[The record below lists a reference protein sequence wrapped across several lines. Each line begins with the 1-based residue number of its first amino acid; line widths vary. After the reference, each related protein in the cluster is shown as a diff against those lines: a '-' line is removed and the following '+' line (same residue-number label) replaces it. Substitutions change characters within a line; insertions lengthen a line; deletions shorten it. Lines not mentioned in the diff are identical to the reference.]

1 MKKIAAIGFFGL
13 SSLLTPSMAN
23 ASEDFFKPIEL
34 SEQDRINLIAQ
45 AEEGESFAELADDK
59 LIKRADGFYFPLS
72 IGGQKFSGYDV
83 ETTVNGRDANG
94 NTSFGLGAS
103 GETGLGYKFGNFRSE
118 VLYGYS
124 NMPGEDFSLS
134 HKYKATNEKSEDSNM
149 QTLTLGLLY
158 DIETNSKWTPYFGG
172 QLGVGWF
179 TLGEQSFKVGSR
191 KFSAKEQTQS
201 AFVYG
206 GKVGLTYQASRQWD
220 LFVEGGYLRNN
231 SYDFDIDL
239 KGDTRTVVS
248 NSELVV
254 DDRIFEPNNILEY
267 VNIPVGGDGGG
278 TIKKAILC
286 SDYGGVGFAT
296 APAQCF
302 SDRTEDFDMTGT
314 TVIVQRPKVSDM
326 YFGPGNGWS
335 LRVGF
340 RWFFNQPNPKP
351 VAVVSDPEP
360 DVKEEPTPV
369 RGLW

>member
-1 MKKIAAIGFFGL
+1 MKKIVAVGLFGF

-23 ASEDFFKPIEL
+23 ASEDFFKPIKL
-34 SEQDRINLIAQ
+34 SEEDRINLIAQ
-45 AEEGESFAELADDK
+45 AAEDQSFGELADDK
-59 LIKRADGFYFPLS
+59 PINRADGFYFPLS

-158 DIETNSKWTPYFGG
+158 DIETKSKWTPYFGG

-231 SYDFDIDL
+231 SYDFDVDF
-239 KGDTRTVVS
+239 KDKRTVVS
-248 NSELVV
+248 NSERVV
-254 DDRIFEPNNILEY
+254 DQKIYEPNNVYEKTK
-267 VNIPVGGDGGG
+267 IPGGEGPDR
-278 TIKKAILC
+278 TITVLC
-286 SDYGGVGFAT
+286 SDYYGRGGTGS
-296 APAQCF
+296 PSQCF
-302 SDRTEDFDMTGT
+302 SDRTEDFDVTGS
-314 TVIVQRPKVSDM
+314 TVLVSRPKVSDM

-335 LRVGF
+335 LRAGF
-340 RWFFNQPNPKP
+340 RWFFNQPKAQP

-360 DVKEEPTPV
+360 ELKEEVTPV

>member
-1 MKKIAAIGFFGL
+1 MRKIAAVGLFGL
-13 SSLLTPSMAN
+13 SSLLTPSLAN

-34 SEQDRINLIAQ
+34 SEEDRINLIAQ
-45 AEEGESFAELADDK
+45 AAEDQSFDEQADDK
-59 LIKRADGFYFPLS
+59 PIKRADGFYFPLS
-72 IGGQKFSGYDV
+72 IGGQQFSGYDV

-94 NTSFGLGAS
+94 KTSFGLGPS

-158 DIETNSKWTPYFGG
+158 DIDTKSKWTPYFGG

-179 TLGEQSFKVGSR
+179 TLGEQSFKVGNR
-191 KFSAKEQTQS
+191 KYSTEKQTQS

-231 SYDFDIDL
+231 SYDFDVNVKSKTTTTTVRNSEIAVDEL
-239 KGDTRTVVS
+239 DRIYDPSLPYTIMNTDGGITTIYCGQDFGPTGAGAPARCFREKEVDFDITDSTVVS
-248 NSELVV
+248 SSVLNS
-254 DDRIFEPNNILEY
+254 
-267 VNIPVGGDGGG
+267 
-278 TIKKAILC
+278 
-286 SDYGGVGFAT
+286 
-296 APAQCF
+296 
-302 SDRTEDFDMTGT
+302 
-314 TVIVQRPKVSDM
+314 KVSDM

-335 LRVGF
+335 LRAGF
-340 RWFFNQPNPKP
+340 RWFFNQPKAKP

-360 DVKEEPTPV
+360 EVKEEPVPV